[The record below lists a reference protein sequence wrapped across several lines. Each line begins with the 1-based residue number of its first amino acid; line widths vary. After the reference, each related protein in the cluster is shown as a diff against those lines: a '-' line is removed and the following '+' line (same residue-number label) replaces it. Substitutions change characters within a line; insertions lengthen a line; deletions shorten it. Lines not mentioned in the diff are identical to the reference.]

1 MIPAPTLELR
11 AALPLILVSL
21 GAFAVLLAEILLK
34 PRAAKAPTRSPAFA
48 SAVLCTLS
56 VLTLAAIVMSS
67 AGMFAEGSSLTFNLA
82 QPFVRLDRFA
92 NFSIALVALGSL
104 LSCLL
109 SYYYLRE
116 LKIDHGEYYA
126 LILLATSGMI
136 LLISAVDLI
145 AVFLGIELL
154 SIPIYV
160 LAGFDRRKLR
170 SNEAAL
176 KYFLVGS
183 FASAILLYGMALLYG
198 ATGATDFGAIRKA
211 FQAFPTGQPFEPSQS
226 LAMLGLALVV
236 VGFTFKISAVP
247 FHQWTPDVYE
257 GAPSS
262 VTAFMSVTVKA
273 AAFAGLMRILSEAF
287 GGGGE
292 ALREVLWWLAAG
304 TMVVGNVMAVIQENV
319 KRLLAY
325 SSVAHAG
332 YLLMGL
338 VAGSQAGS
346 SAMLFYLLA
355 YLFTNLG
362 AFAVIIALTNRGQE
376 ADRLEDFAGLARSRP
391 ALAALMTLFV
401 LSLAGMPGTAGFIG
415 KWQVFLAAV
424 REGYVGLTIIAVLTS
439 LVSFYYYLRLPVLM
453 YMREPGAEL
462 PRMRLHSAEGVVLAV
477 CAIAVIAL
485 GLFPGE
491 GPLFLSWVHAI
502 DWTRE
507 SAAVLAGR

>member
-1 MIPAPTLELR
+1 M
-11 AALPLILVSL
+11 
-21 GAFAVLLAEILLK
+21 GAFAVLLADLLLK
-34 PRAAKAPTRSPAFA
+34 KRGVKSPAFA

-56 VLTLAAIVMSS
+56 LLTLFVVATSAA
-67 AGMFAEGSSLTFNLA
+67 AMFVEGSSVAFNA
-82 QPFVRLDRFA
+82 ARPFVRLDRFA
-92 NFSIALVALGSL
+92 NFAIAVVALGSA

-126 LILLATSGMI
+126 LVLLATSGMI
-136 LLISAVDLI
+136 LLVSAVDLI

-198 ATGATDFGAIRKA
+198 ATGTTDFGALRHA
-211 FQAFPTGQPFEPSQS
+211 FDPPGNAPSVLEQP
-226 LAMLGLALVV
+226 LAALGLALVV
-236 VGFTFKISAVP
+236 VGFTFKISSVP
-247 FHQWTPDVYE
+247 FHMWTPDVYE
-257 GAPSS
+257 GAPTS

-273 AAFAGLMRILSEAF
+273 AAFAGLMRIVVFAF
-287 GGGGE
+287 DGGGPL
-292 ALREVLWWLAAG
+292 LRDVLWWLAAG
-304 TMVVGNVMAVIQENV
+304 TMIVGNVMAVIQENV

-338 VAGSQAGS
+338 VAGTQAGWA
-346 SAMLFYLLA
+346 AMLFYLLA

-362 AFAVIIALTNRGQE
+362 AFGVIIALTHRGQD
-376 ADRLEDFAGLARSRP
+376 ADRIEDFTGLARTRP
-391 ALAALMTLFV
+391 ALAALMTLFMV
-401 LSLAGMPGTAGFIG
+401 SLAGIPGTAGFMG
-415 KWQVFLAAV
+415 KLQIFLAAV

-439 LVSFYYYLRLPVLM
+439 LVSVYYYLRLPVVM

-462 PRMRLHSAEGVVLAV
+462 PRLRLHSAEGIVLAV
-477 CAIAVIAL
+477 CAIAVVAL
-485 GLFPGE
+485 GLFPGQA
-491 GPLFLSWVHAI
+491 PWPLSWVHAV
-502 DWTRE
+502 DWARE
-507 SAAVLAGR
+507 GAAVLAGR

>member
-1 MIPAPTLELR
+1 MIAAPTLELR
-11 AALPLILVSL
+11 AALPLILISA
-21 GAFAVLLAEILLK
+21 GAFVVLLAEIGLK
-34 PRAAKAPTRSPAFA
+34 PRAAAARQNPAFA
-48 SAVLCTLS
+48 SATLCALS
-56 VLTLAAIVMSS
+56 VLALTAVLVTS
-67 AGMFAEGSSLTFNLA
+67 AGMFAEASSYTFNLGR
-82 QPFVRLDRFA
+82 PFVRLDRFA
-92 NFSIALVALGSL
+92 NLAIAVVALGSL

-116 LKIDHGEYYA
+116 LQIDHGEYYA

-136 LLISAVDLI
+136 LLVSAVDLV

-176 KYFLVGS
+176 KYFIVGS

-198 ATGATDFGAIRKA
+198 ATGATDFTAIRKA
-211 FQAFPTGQPFEPSQS
+211 FDPSQR
-226 LAMLGLALVV
+226 LGALGLALVA

-273 AAFAGLMRILSEAF
+273 AAFAGLMRILGIAF

-292 ALREVLWWLAAG
+292 ALRDVLWWLAVG

-338 VAGSQAGS
+338 VAGTQAGS
-346 SAMLFYLLA
+346 SAMLFYLIA
-355 YLFTNLG
+355 YLFMNLG
-362 AFAVIIALTNRGQE
+362 AFAVLIALTNRGQDL
-376 ADRLEDFAGLARSRP
+376 DRVEDFAGLARHRP
-391 ALAALMTLFV
+391 ALAALMTLFMV
-401 LSLAGMPGTAGFIG
+401 SLAGIPGTAGFIG
-415 KWQVFLAAV
+415 KLQVFLAAV

-439 LVSFYYYLRLPVLM
+439 LVSFYYYLRLPVVM
-453 YMREPGAEL
+453 YMREPGSEL

-477 CAIAVIAL
+477 CAIAVVAL

-507 SAAVLAGR
+507 GAAVLAGR

>member
-11 AALPLILVSL
+11 AALPLILISV
-21 GAFAVLLAEILLK
+21 GAFAVLLAELLLK
-34 PRAAKAPTRSPAFA
+34 KRGEKSPAFA

-56 VLTLAAIVMSS
+56 LLTLAAIMASS
-67 AGMFAEGSSLTFNLA
+67 AAMFVEGGALSFNA
-82 QPFVRLDRFA
+82 SRPFVRLDRFA
-92 NFSIALVALGSL
+92 NFAIGLVALGSA

-126 LILLATSGMI
+126 LLLLATSGMI
-136 LLISAVDLI
+136 LLVSAVDLI

-170 SNEAAL
+170 SNEAAI

-198 ATGATDFGAIRKA
+198 ATGSTDFSAIRKA
-211 FQAFPTGQPFEPSQS
+211 IDPSQP
-226 LAMLGLALVV
+226 LAALGLALVI
-236 VGFTFKISAVP
+236 VGFTFKISSVP

-257 GAPSS
+257 GAPTS

-273 AAFAGLMRILSEAF
+273 AAFAGLMRIVVVGF
-287 GGGGE
+287 DGGGE
-292 ALREVLWWLAAG
+292 GLRDVLWWLAAG
-304 TMVVGNVMAVIQENV
+304 TMIVGNVMAVIQENV

-338 VAGSQAGS
+338 VAGTQAGW
-346 SAMLFYLLA
+346 SAMLFYLVA

-362 AFAVIIALTNRGQE
+362 AFAVIVALTQRGQD
-376 ADRLEDFAGLARSRP
+376 ADRLEDFTGLARSRP
-391 ALAALMTLFV
+391 ALAALMTLFMV
-401 LSLAGMPGTAGFIG
+401 SLAGIPGTAGFIG
-415 KWQVFLAAV
+415 KYQVFLAAV
-424 REGYVGLTIIAVLTS
+424 QKGYVGLTIIAVMTS
-439 LVSFYYYLRLPVLM
+439 LVSVYYYLRLPVVM

-462 PRMRLHSAEGVVLAV
+462 PRQRLHSAEGIVLAV
-477 CAIAVIAL
+477 CAVAVVLL
-485 GLFPGE
+485 GIFPGE
-491 GPLFLSWVHAI
+491 GPGPLAWIHAI
-502 DWTRE
+502 DWARE

>member
-11 AALPLILVSL
+11 AALPLILVSV
-21 GAFAVLLAEILLK
+21 GAFAVMLAELFLK
-34 PRAAKAPTRSPAFA
+34 KRETKSPAFA
-48 SAVLCTLS
+48 SAVLCTLAL
-56 VLTLAAIVMSS
+56 LTLGAITLSS
-67 AGMFAEGSSLTFNLA
+67 AGMFVEGGSLVFNPA
-82 QPFVRLDRFA
+82 RPFVRLDRFA
-92 NFSIALVALGSL
+92 NFAIAMVAVGAL

-126 LILLATSGMI
+126 LVLLATSGMI
-136 LLISAVDLI
+136 LLISAVDLV

-170 SNEAAL
+170 SNESAL

-198 ATGATDFGAIRKA
+198 ATGSTDFVEIRKA
-211 FQAFPTGQPFEPSQS
+211 FDPPGTAPSVLEQP
-226 LAMLGLALVV
+226 LAALGLALVV

-257 GAPSS
+257 GAPTS
-262 VTAFMSVTVKA
+262 VTAFMSVTVKV
-273 AAFAGLMRILSEAF
+273 AAFAGLMRIVVVAF
-287 GGGGE
+287 DGGGE
-292 ALREVLWWLAAG
+292 ALRTVLWCLAAA

-338 VAGSQAGS
+338 LAGTQAGH
-346 SAMLFYLLA
+346 SALLFYLLA
-355 YLFTNLG
+355 YVFTNLG
-362 AFAVIIALTNRGQE
+362 AFGVIIALAHRGQD
-376 ADRLEDFAGLARSRP
+376 ADRVEDFAGLARTRP
-391 ALAALMTLFV
+391 ALAALMTLF
-401 LSLAGMPGTAGFIG
+401 LISLAGIPGTAGFIG
-415 KWQVFLAAV
+415 KLQIFLAAV
-424 REGYVGLTIIAVLTS
+424 REGYVGLTIIAVMTS
-439 LVSFYYYLRLPVLM
+439 LVSVYYYLRLPVVM

-462 PRMRLHSAEGVVLAV
+462 PRLRLHSAEGIVLAV
-477 CAIAVIAL
+477 CAVAVVAL

-491 GPLFLSWVHAI
+491 GPMLLSWVHAI

>member
-1 MIPAPTLELR
+1 MIPAPELALR
-11 AALPLILVSL
+11 AALPLILIAL
-21 GAFAVLLAEILLK
+21 GAFAVLVAELALR
-34 PRAAKAPTRSPAFA
+34 RADAKAAGRSPAFA

-56 VLTLAAIVMSS
+56 VVTLAAVIASS
-67 AGMFAEGSSLTFNLA
+67 AGMFAEGSSLAFHATRS
-82 QPFVRLDRFA
+82 FVRLDRFA
-92 NFSIALVALGSL
+92 NFAIASVALGAL

-116 LKIDHGEYYA
+116 LRIDHGEYYA
-126 LILLATSGMI
+126 LVLLATSGMV
-136 LLISAVDLI
+136 LLVSAVDLI

-170 SNEAAL
+170 SNESAL

-198 ATGATDFGAIRKA
+198 ATGSTDFAAIRAA
-211 FQAFPTGQPFEPSQS
+211 FGALGGTPSALTQP
-226 LAMLGLALVV
+226 LATLGLALVV

-257 GAPSS
+257 GAPTS
-262 VTAFMSVTVKA
+262 VTAFMSVTVKV
-273 AAFAGLMRILSEAF
+273 AAFAGLMRIVVDAF
-287 GGGGE
+287 GGGDM
-292 ALREVLWWLAAG
+292 ALRDVLWWLAAA
-304 TMVVGNVMAVIQENV
+304 TMIVGNVMAVIQENV

-338 VAGSQAGS
+338 VAGRQAGWA
-346 SAMLFYLLA
+346 AMLFYLLA
-355 YLFTNLG
+355 YLFTSLG
-362 AFAVIIALTNRGQE
+362 AFGVIIALTNRGQD
-376 ADRLEDFAGLARSRP
+376 ADRIEDFTGLARTRP
-391 ALAALMTLFV
+391 ALAALMTLFLV
-401 LSLAGMPGTAGFIG
+401 SLAGIPGTAGFIG
-415 KWQVFLAAV
+415 KLQVFVAAV

-439 LVSFYYYLRLPVLM
+439 LVSVYYYLRLPVVM

-462 PRMRLHSAEGVVLAV
+462 PRLRLHSAEGLVLLV
-477 CAIAVIAL
+477 CAVAVIAL
-485 GLFPGE
+485 GLFPSS
-491 GPLFLSWVHAI
+491 GPFHAI

>member
-11 AALPLILVSL
+11 AALPLILIAA
-21 GAFAVLLAEILLK
+21 GAFAVLLAELALK
-34 PRAAKAPTRSPAFA
+34 PPAGQASKGNPALA

-56 VLTLAAIVMSS
+56 LLTLGAIVASS
-67 AGMFAEGSSLTFNLA
+67 AGMFAEGSSLVFNPVR
-82 QPFVRLDRFA
+82 PFVRLDRFA
-92 NFSIALVALGSL
+92 NFAIALVALGSA

-126 LILLATSGMI
+126 LLLLATSGMI

-176 KYFLVGS
+176 KYFVVGS

-211 FQAFPTGQPFEPSQS
+211 FDPSQPM
-226 LAMLGLALVV
+226 AALGLALTV
-236 VGFTFKISAVP
+236 VGFTFKISSVP

-257 GAPSS
+257 GAPTS

-273 AAFAGLMRILSEAF
+273 AAFAGLMRIAVEAF
-287 GGGGE
+287 DGGGE
-292 ALREVLWWLAAG
+292 ALRAVLWWLAAG
-304 TMVVGNVMAVIQENV
+304 TMIVGNVMAVIQENV

-332 YLLMGL
+332 FLLMGL
-338 VAGSQAGS
+338 VAGTQAGW
-346 SAMLFYLLA
+346 SAMLFYLVA
-355 YLFTNLG
+355 YLFMNLG
-362 AFAVIIALTNRGQE
+362 AFAVIIALAHRGQD
-376 ADRLEDFAGLARSRP
+376 ADRLEDFAGLARTRP
-391 ALAALMTLFV
+391 ALAALLTLF
-401 LSLAGMPGTAGFIG
+401 LISLAGIPGTAGFIG
-415 KWQVFLAAV
+415 KWLVFLAAV
-424 REGYVGLTIIAVLTS
+424 REGYVGLTIIAVMTS
-439 LVSFYYYLRLPVLM
+439 LVSVYYYLRLPVVM

-462 PRMRLHSAEGVVLAV
+462 PRMRLHSAEALVLAV
-477 CAIAVIAL
+477 CGIAVIAF
-485 GLFPGE
+485 GLLPGD
-491 GPLFLSWVHAI
+491 VI

>member
-11 AALPLILVSL
+11 AALPLILISL
-21 GAFAVLLAEILLK
+21 GAFAVLLAELLLK
-34 PRAAKAPTRSPAFA
+34 QRGAKSPAFA

-56 VLTLAAIVMSS
+56 LLTLFVVGASAAS
-67 AGMFAEGSSLTFNLA
+67 MFVEGSSVAFNVVR
-82 QPFVRLDRFA
+82 PFVRLDRFA
-92 NFSIALVALGSL
+92 NFAIALVALGSA

-126 LILLATSGMI
+126 LVLLATSGMI
-136 LLISAVDLI
+136 LLVSAVDLI

-198 ATGATDFGAIRKA
+198 ATGSTDFGVIRAA
-211 FQAFPTGQPFEPSQS
+211 FDPSRP
-226 LAMLGLALVV
+226 LAALGLALVV
-236 VGFTFKISAVP
+236 VGFTFKISSVP
-247 FHQWTPDVYE
+247 FHLWTPDVYE
-257 GAPSS
+257 GAPTS

-273 AAFAGLMRILSEAF
+273 AAFAGLMRILVVAF
-287 GGGGE
+287 GGGG
-292 ALREVLWWLAAG
+292 ALLNDVLWWLAAA
-304 TMVVGNVMAVIQENV
+304 TMIVGNVMAVIQENV
-319 KRLLAY
+319 KRLLGY

-338 VAGSQAGS
+338 VAGTQAGW

-362 AFAVIIALTNRGQE
+362 AFGVIIALTHRGQD
-376 ADRLEDFAGLARSRP
+376 ADRIEDFTGLARTRP
-391 ALAALMTLFV
+391 ALAALMTLFMV
-401 LSLAGMPGTAGFIG
+401 SLAGIPGTAGFIG
-415 KWQVFLAAV
+415 KLQIFLAAV

-439 LVSFYYYLRLPVLM
+439 LVSVYYYLRLPVVM

-462 PRMRLHSAEGVVLAV
+462 PRLRLHSAEGIVLAV
-477 CAIAVIAL
+477 CAVAVVAL
-485 GLFPGE
+485 GLFPGQ
-491 GPLFLSWVHAI
+491 PPWPLSWVHAV
-502 DWTRE
+502 DWARE

>member
-1 MIPAPTLELR
+1 MIPAPELELR
-11 AALPLILVSL
+11 AALPLILIAL
-21 GAFAVLLAEILLK
+21 GSFAVLVAELCLA
-34 PRAAKAPTRSPAFA
+34 PRGKGAAGSPARA
-48 SAVLCTLS
+48 SAVLCGLS
-56 VLTLAAIVMSS
+56 VATLALIIASS
-67 AGMFAEGSSLTFNLA
+67 AGMFVDGGSLA
-82 QPFVRLDRFA
+82 FHPTRPFVRLDRFA
-92 NFSIALVALGSL
+92 NFAIATVSLGSL

-116 LKIDHGEYYA
+116 LKIDYGEYYT
-126 LILLATSGMI
+126 LLLLATSGMI
-136 LLISAVDLI
+136 LLVSSVDLI

-170 SNEAAL
+170 SNESAL

-183 FASAILLYGMALLYG
+183 FASAILLYGMALVYG
-198 ATGATDFGAIRKA
+198 ATGSTDFAAIGKA
-211 FQAFPTGQPFEPSQS
+211 FDASQP
-226 LAMLGLALVV
+226 LAALGLALVV
-236 VGFTFKISAVP
+236 VGFTFKISSVP

-257 GAPSS
+257 GAPTS

-273 AAFAGLMRILSEAF
+273 AAFAGLMRIVVEAF
-287 GGGGE
+287 DGGGA
-292 ALREVLWWLAAG
+292 ALREVLWWLAAA

-338 VAGSQAGS
+338 VAGTQAGWA
-346 SAMLFYLLA
+346 AMLFYLLA

-362 AFAVIIALTNRGQE
+362 AFGVIIALAHRGQD
-376 ADRLEDFAGLARSRP
+376 ADRVEDFTGLARTRP
-391 ALAALMTLFV
+391 GLAALMTLF
-401 LSLAGMPGTAGFIG
+401 LISLAGIPGTAGFIG
-415 KWQVFLAAV
+415 KLQVFLAAV

-439 LVSFYYYLRLPVLM
+439 LVSVYYYLRLPVVM
-453 YMREPGAEL
+453 YMREPGAES
-462 PRMRLHSAEGVVLAV
+462 PRLRLHSAEGLVLLV
-477 CAIAVIAL
+477 CAVAVVAL
-485 GLFPGE
+485 GLFPAE
-491 GPLFLSWVHAI
+491 GPLQVI

>member
-1 MIPAPTLELR
+1 MIPAPELELR
-11 AALPLILVSL
+11 AALPLILIAL
-21 GAFAVLLAEILLK
+21 GAFAVLVAEIVL
-34 PRAAKAPTRSPAFA
+34 RRGDAKAGSPAFA

-56 VLTLAAIVMSS
+56 VLTLAAIIASS
-67 AGMFAEGSSLTFNLA
+67 AGMFAEGGSLAFHATH
-82 QPFVRLDRFA
+82 PFVRLDRFA
-92 NFSIALVALGSL
+92 NFAIATVALGSL

-126 LILLATSGMI
+126 LVLLATSGMI
-136 LLISAVDLI
+136 LLVSAVDLI

-170 SNEAAL
+170 SNESAL

-198 ATGATDFGAIRKA
+198 ATGSTDFAAIRLA
-211 FQAFPTGQPFEPSQS
+211 FDPPGDAPSVLTQP
-226 LAMLGLALVV
+226 LAALGLALVV

-257 GAPSS
+257 GAPTS
-262 VTAFMSVTVKA
+262 VTAFMSVTVKV
-273 AAFAGLMRILSEAF
+273 AAFAGLMRIVVDAF
-287 GGGGE
+287 GGGDM
-292 ALREVLWWLAAG
+292 ALRDVLWWLAAA
-304 TMVVGNVMAVIQENV
+304 TMIVGNVMAVIQENV

-338 VAGSQAGS
+338 VAGKQAGWA
-346 SAMLFYLLA
+346 AMLFYLLA

-362 AFAVIIALTNRGQE
+362 AFGVIIALTNRGQD
-376 ADRLEDFAGLARSRP
+376 ADRIEDYTGLARTRP
-391 ALAALMTLFV
+391 ALAALMTLFLV
-401 LSLAGMPGTAGFIG
+401 SLAGIPGTAGFIG
-415 KWQVFLAAV
+415 KLQVFVAAV

-439 LVSFYYYLRLPVLM
+439 LVSVYYYLRLPVVM

-462 PRMRLHSAEGVVLAV
+462 PRLRLHSAEGLVLLV
-477 CAIAVIAL
+477 CAVAVIAL
-485 GLFPGE
+485 GLFPSS
-491 GPLFLSWVHAI
+491 GPFHAI

>member
-11 AALPLILVSL
+11 AVLPLILVSL

-34 PRAAKAPTRSPAFA
+34 PRGAKAPTRSPAIA

-56 VLTLAAIVMSS
+56 VLTLAAIVASS
-67 AGMFAEGSSLTFNLA
+67 AGMYAEGSSLTFNVVR
-82 QPFVRLDRFA
+82 PFVRLDRFA
-92 NFSIALVALGSL
+92 NFAIALVALGSL

-136 LLISAVDLI
+136 LLVSAVDLI

-160 LAGFDRRKLR
+160 LAGFDRRRLR

-198 ATGATDFGAIRKA
+198 ATGSTDFGAIRKA
-211 FQAFPTGQPFEPSQS
+211 FDPSQP
-226 LAMLGLALVV
+226 LAALGLALVL

-273 AAFAGLMRILSEAF
+273 AAFAGLMRIMGAAF
-287 GGGGE
+287 DGGDE
-292 ALREVLWWLAAG
+292 ALRDVLWWLAVG
-304 TMVVGNVMAVIQENV
+304 TMIVGNVMAVIQENV

-338 VAGSQAGS
+338 VAGTQAGS

-362 AFAVIIALTNRGQE
+362 AFGVIIALTHRGQDV
-376 ADRLEDFAGLARSRP
+376 DRLEDFAGLARSRP
-391 ALAALMTLFV
+391 VLAALMTLFMV
-401 LSLAGMPGTAGFIG
+401 SLAGMPGTAGFIG
-415 KWQVFLAAV
+415 KWLVFLAAV
-424 REGYVGLTIIAVLTS
+424 RAEYVGLTIIAVLTS

-491 GPLFLSWVHAI
+491 GPLFLSWVHAV

>member
-34 PRAAKAPTRSPAFA
+34 PRAGTAPARSPAFA

-82 QPFVRLDRFA
+82 RPFVRLDRFA
-92 NFSIALVALGSL
+92 NFAIALVALGSL

-136 LLISAVDLI
+136 LLVSAVDLI

-198 ATGATDFGAIRKA
+198 ATGATDFGAIRTA
-211 FQAFPTGQPFEPSQS
+211 FDPPGDAPSVLAQP
-226 LAMLGLALVV
+226 LAALGLALVV
-236 VGFTFKISAVP
+236 VGFAFKISAVP

-292 ALREVLWWLAAG
+292 ALRDVLWWLAVG
-304 TMVVGNVMAVIQENV
+304 TLVVGNVMAVIQENV

-376 ADRLEDFAGLARSRP
+376 VDRLEDFAGLARSRP
-391 ALAALMTLFV
+391 ALAALMTLFM

-491 GPLFLSWVHAI
+491 GPLFLSWVHAV

>member
-1 MIPAPTLELR
+1 VIPAPTLELR
-11 AALPLILVSL
+11 AALPLILISL
-21 GAFAVLLAEILLK
+21 GVFAVLLAEILLK
-34 PRAAKAPTRSPAFA
+34 PRAALASARSPAFA

-56 VLTLAAIVMSS
+56 VLTLAAIVVSS

-82 QPFVRLDRFA
+82 RPFVRLDRFA

-136 LLISAVDLI
+136 LLVSAVDLI

-211 FQAFPTGQPFEPSQS
+211 FQAFPSGPPFEPSQP

-236 VGFTFKISAVP
+236 VGFTFKVSAVP

-273 AAFAGLMRILSEAF
+273 AAFAGLMRILGGAF
-287 GGGGE
+287 DGGGA
-292 ALREVLWWLAAG
+292 ALRDVLWWLAVG
-304 TMVVGNVMAVIQENV
+304 TMIVGNVMAVIQENV

-332 YLLMGL
+332 YLMMGL

-362 AFAVIIALTNRGQE
+362 AFAVIIALTNRGQDV
-376 ADRLEDFAGLARSRP
+376 DRVEDFAGLARSRP
-391 ALAALMTLFV
+391 ALAASMTLFMI
-401 LSLAGMPGTAGFIG
+401 SLAGMPGTAGFIG
-415 KWQVFLAAV
+415 KWLVFLAAV
-424 REGYVGLTIIAVLTS
+424 REGYVGLTVIAVLTS

-491 GPLFLSWVHAI
+491 GPLFLSWVHAV

>member
-1 MIPAPTLELR
+1 MIPAPELELR
-11 AALPLILVSL
+11 AALPLILISL
-21 GAFAVLLAEILLK
+21 GAFAVLIAELALK
-34 PRAAKAPTRSPAFA
+34 KRGEKSAVA
-48 SAVLCTLS
+48 SAVLCGLS
-56 VLTLAAIVMSS
+56 IATLAAIMASS
-67 AGMFAEGSSLTFNLA
+67 AGMFAEGGSVAFHATH
-82 QPFVRLDRFA
+82 PFVRLDRFA
-92 NFSIALVALGSL
+92 NFAIAVVSLGSL

-109 SYYYLRE
+109 SYYFLRE

-126 LILLATSGMI
+126 LVLLATSGMI
-136 LLISAVDLI
+136 LLVSAVDLI

-170 SNEAAL
+170 SNESAL

-198 ATGATDFGAIRKA
+198 ATGSTDFAAIRKS
-211 FQAFPTGQPFEPSQS
+211 FDPSNT
-226 LAMLGLALVV
+226 LAALGLALVV

-257 GAPSS
+257 GAPTS
-262 VTAFMSVTVKA
+262 VTAFMSVTVKV
-273 AAFAGLMRILSEAF
+273 AAFAGLMRIVVDAF
-287 GGGGE
+287 GGGHMG
-292 ALREVLWWLAAG
+292 LRDVLWWLAAA
-304 TMVVGNVMAVIQENV
+304 TMIVGNVMAVIQENV

-338 VAGSQAGS
+338 VAGTQAAWA
-346 SAMLFYLLA
+346 AMLFYLLA

-362 AFAVIIALTNRGQE
+362 AFGVMIALAHRGQD
-376 ADRLEDFAGLARSRP
+376 ADRIEDFTGLARTRP
-391 ALAALMTLFV
+391 ALAALMTLFLV
-401 LSLAGMPGTAGFIG
+401 SLAGIPGTAGFIG
-415 KWQVFLAAV
+415 KLQVFLAAV

-439 LVSFYYYLRLPVLM
+439 LVSVYYYLRLPVVM

-462 PRMRLHSAEGVVLAV
+462 PRMRLHSAEGLVLLV
-477 CAIAVIAL
+477 CAIAVVAL
-485 GLFPGE
+485 GLLPGE
-491 GPLFLSWVHAI
+491 GWLQAI

>member
-1 MIPAPTLELR
+1 MIPAPDLELR
-11 AALPLILVSL
+11 AVLPLILISL
-21 GAFAVLLAEILLK
+21 GAFAVLVAELLLK
-34 PRAAKAPTRSPAFA
+34 KQGEKSPAFR
-48 SAVLCTLS
+48 SAVLCTIS
-56 VLTLAAIVMSS
+56 IATLAVILASS
-67 AGMFAEGSSLTFNLA
+67 AGMFTEGGSLAFQEA
-82 QPFVRLDRFA
+82 RPFVRLDRFA
-92 NFSIALVALGSL
+92 NFAIGMVALGSL

-126 LILLATSGMI
+126 LVLLATSGMI
-136 LLISAVDLI
+136 LLVSAVDLV

-198 ATGATDFGAIRKA
+198 ATGATDFAAIRKA
-211 FQAFPTGQPFEPSQS
+211 FDPSQP
-226 LAMLGLALVV
+226 LAALGLALVV

-257 GAPSS
+257 GAPTS
-262 VTAFMSVTVKA
+262 VTAFMSVTVKV
-273 AAFAGLMRILSEAF
+273 AAFAGLMRIVVDAF
-287 GGGGE
+287 GGGDM
-292 ALREVLWWLAAG
+292 ALRDVLWWLAAA
-304 TMVVGNVMAVIQENV
+304 TMIVGNVMAVIQENV

-338 VAGSQAGS
+338 VAGTQAGWA
-346 SAMLFYLLA
+346 AMLFYLLA

-362 AFAVIIALTNRGQE
+362 AFGVIIALTHRGQE
-376 ADRLEDFAGLARSRP
+376 ADRIEDFTGLARTRP
-391 ALAALMTLFV
+391 ALAALMTLF
-401 LSLAGMPGTAGFIG
+401 LISLAGIPGTAGFIG
-415 KWQVFLAAV
+415 KLQVFLAAV

-439 LVSFYYYLRLPVLM
+439 LVSVYYYLRLPVVM

-462 PRMRLHSAEGVVLAV
+462 PRLRLHSAEGLVLLV
-477 CAIAVIAL
+477 CAVAVIVL
-485 GLFPGE
+485 GVLPSE
-491 GPLFLSWVHAI
+491 GPLQAI

>member
-1 MIPAPTLELR
+1 MIPAPELELR
-11 AALPLILVSL
+11 AALPLILIAL
-21 GAFAVLLAEILLK
+21 GAFAVLVAEIVL
-34 PRAAKAPTRSPAFA
+34 RRGDAKAAGHSPAFA

-56 VLTLAAIVMSS
+56 VGTLAAIVASS
-67 AGMFAEGSSLTFNLA
+67 AGMFGEGGSLAFHATR
-82 QPFVRLDRFA
+82 PFVRLDRFA
-92 NFSIALVALGSL
+92 NFAIATVALGSL

-126 LILLATSGMI
+126 LVLLATSGMI
-136 LLISAVDLI
+136 LLVSAVDLI

-170 SNEAAL
+170 SNESAL

-198 ATGATDFGAIRKA
+198 ATGSTDFAAIRKA
-211 FQAFPTGQPFEPSQS
+211 FDPSQP
-226 LAMLGLALVV
+226 LAALGLALIV

-257 GAPSS
+257 GAPTS
-262 VTAFMSVTVKA
+262 VTAFMSVTVKV
-273 AAFAGLMRILSEAF
+273 AAFAGLMRIVVDAF
-287 GGGGE
+287 GGGDL
-292 ALREVLWWLAAG
+292 ALRNVLWWLATA
-304 TMVVGNVMAVIQENV
+304 TMIVGNVMAVIQENV

-338 VAGSQAGS
+338 VAGKQAGWA
-346 SAMLFYLLA
+346 AMLFYLLA

-362 AFAVIIALTNRGQE
+362 AFGVIIALTNRGQD
-376 ADRLEDFAGLARSRP
+376 ADRIEDFTGLARTRP
-391 ALAALMTLFV
+391 ALAALMTLFLV
-401 LSLAGMPGTAGFIG
+401 SLAGIPGTAGFIG
-415 KWQVFLAAV
+415 KLQVFVAAV

-439 LVSFYYYLRLPVLM
+439 LVSVYYYLRLPVVM

-462 PRMRLHSAEGVVLAV
+462 PRLRLHSAEGLVLLV
-477 CAIAVIAL
+477 CAVAVIAL
-485 GLFPGE
+485 GLFPSS
-491 GPLFLSWVHAI
+491 GPFHAI

-507 SAAVLAGR
+507 GAAVLAGR